1 LQSLTQWGRTRA
13 NSLFASPC
21 LRRSLGLVEGDRQ
34 ALIWGSLRRAEVG
47 IKRFLKWFSK
57 TYETSGSINPFLT
70 GSGIEPLKKVEM
82 QGSDLSDQDEAT
94 DLG

>member
-1 LQSLTQWGRTRA
+1 
-13 NSLFASPC
+13 
-21 LRRSLGLVEGDRQ
+21 VEGDRQ
-34 ALIWGSLRRAEVG
+34 ALIWGSLRRTEVG

-57 TYETSGSINPFLT
+57 RYETSGSINPFLT
-70 GSGIEPLKKVEM
+70 GSGIEPLKRVEM